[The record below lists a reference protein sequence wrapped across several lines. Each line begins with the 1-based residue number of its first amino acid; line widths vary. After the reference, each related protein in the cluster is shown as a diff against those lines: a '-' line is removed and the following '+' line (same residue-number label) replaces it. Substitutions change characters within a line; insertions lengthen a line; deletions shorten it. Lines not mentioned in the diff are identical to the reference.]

1 MAIQSEQIQQL
12 GAAIPHCMRGQQ
24 RGFRNRLKRM
34 RLRLKQAKDIQVGFG
49 KLQRDIEQSCQM
61 LEARKQRLPEIVYPE
76 DLPISQKRQWIAD
89 AIEKHQVVI
98 VAGETG
104 SGKTTQIPK
113 ICLSLGRGIHAM
125 IGHTQPRRI
134 AARSVATRIAEELA
148 SPLGT
153 DVGYKVRFSD
163 HSRNFPY
170 IKLMTDGILLA
181 EIQRDPKLLHYDTI
195 IVDEAHERSLN
206 IDFLLGYLKNI
217 LPTRPDLKLIV
228 TSATINTARFS
239 AFFNQA
245 PIIEVSGRSYPV
257 DIVYRPVV
265 SEQGAGGRS
274 SEHGDAQTTAFH
286 QAVMAAVDVAA
297 DMDPLGDIL
306 IFLPGER
313 EIRDT
318 ALALHQHSMRD
329 TEILPLYS
337 RLSPAEQDRVF
348 KGHRGR
354 RIVLATNVA
363 ETSLTV
369 PGIRFV
375 IDSGL
380 ARISRYSARSKVQRL
395 PIEPISQASANQRAG
410 RCGRVAAGVCF
421 RLYSEADFKLRAEH
435 TDPEIR
441 RTHLASVILQMA
453 NLGLGRI
460 HDFTFMEPPEKRAIG
475 DGYRLLEELQAIE
488 GESLTAIGK
497 LLVRLPLDPRL
508 GRMLLQAEK
517 EGVVHEVAIIVS
529 ALSIQDPRLRPADMA
544 QQADAKHRLF
554 RDDSSDFMSWL
565 KLWHWYHEQ
574 SHHLSR
580 SKLKKTCQQH
590 YLAYM
595 RMREWHDLHG
605 QLLSVMAELKLQS
618 NAPSGEQGKRTAA
631 KPESVH
637 RAMLAGLL
645 SHIAMRH
652 PEKGYMGARNLK
664 LTIFPASV
672 LAKKPPTWLMAASLV
687 ETSRLFARD
696 IAPIDPRWLESLAA
710 HLLKRQYSEPHWS
723 AKRAQ
728 VNAFE
733 KISLYGL
740 PIVSG
745 RRCHY
750 GPIDAELS
758 RQLFIRHAL
767 VQHELHTH
775 GDFFK
780 HNKRIITEIEAM
792 EHKTRRKDLLA
803 DEQAR
808 YDFFDARIPAGIYS
822 GKLFEQWRKQAE
834 SQQPRLLFLDKAILL
849 QGQADGV
856 DAELFPNRLQL
867 AQLKLRVSYHFDP
880 GHQADGIT
888 VHVPMLALGQ
898 LDAARFE
905 WLVPGMLVEKLTLLI
920 RGLPKAMRKNFV
932 PAPQFAEACAD
943 SMVFADG
950 ALLRAFSKELLRMT
964 GVEVPTR
971 LWNSDGLP
979 AHLRMNFSV
988 LDEHGSSM
996 DEGMNLAL
1004 LQQRYAGQMRTALQE
1019 HPSAEDIRRTGITR
1033 WDFDGLP
1040 ECVEQRQGRSM
1051 LQYFPA
1057 LVDHQNSVAIEWLES
1072 RQAADAAMRAGVRR
1086 LLMLSLNTQVKMLQ
1100 KSFSKNKEIVLYY
1113 KLLGHKSHLIDDII
1127 FQAFDGVFMAPES
1140 TRANV
1145 EACTALPRR
1154 RADFEH
1160 LLQTRKS
1167 RLVAQAE
1174 QVASQVQAIFK
1185 AHASLQQQMAA
1196 IRAPALKPV
1205 VADIQAQLAEM
1216 MPDGFVRLTPFD
1228 HLQHLPRYID
1238 AAAVR
1243 LGRAGPNLK
1252 QDQANSQI
1260 MQEFWQAYQAEYLQR
1275 QQHHEDGDGLN
1286 AFRWLLEELR
1296 VSLFA
1301 QSLKTATPVS
1311 VKRLRKHWQELAL
1324 GSVHSR
1330 FV

>member
-1 MAIQSEQIQQL
+1 MGIQGEQLHLLGSDIQH
-12 GAAIPHCMRGQQ
+12 AMRAEQ
-24 RGFRNRLKRM
+24 RAFRNRLKRM
-34 RLRLKQAKDIQVGFG
+34 RVRLKQGKDIQAGFEQ
-49 KLQRDIEQSCQM
+49 LQRDIGQSRQM
-61 LEARKQRLPEIVYPE
+61 LEARKLRVPEIVYPA
-76 DLPISQKRQWIAD
+76 DLPISQKRQLIAD
-89 AIEKHQVVI
+89 AIAKHQVVI

-113 ICLSLGRGIHAM
+113 ICLELGRGIHAM

-134 AARSVATRIAEELA
+134 AARSVANRIAEELG

-163 HSRNFPY
+163 HSRNVPY

-195 IVDEAHERSLN
+195 IIDEAHERSLN

-217 LPTRPDLKLIV
+217 LPMRPDLKLIV

-239 AFFNQA
+239 EFFQQA
-245 PIIEVSGRSYPV
+245 PIMEVSGRSYPV
-257 DIVYRPVV
+257 DIVYRPLEPEAK
-265 SEQGAGGRS
+265 SDKTAES
-274 SEHGDAQTTAFH
+274 SDAQSTAFH
-286 QAVMAAVDVAA
+286 QAVIAAVDAAA
-297 DMDPLGDIL
+297 DVDGLGDIL

-329 TEILPLYS
+329 SEILPLYS
-337 RLSPAEQDRVF
+337 RLSPTEQDRVF

-421 RLYSEADFKLRAEH
+421 RLYSEADFKLRSEH

-460 HDFTFMEPPEKRAIG
+460 HDFTFMDPPEKRAIG
-475 DGYRLLEELQAIE
+475 DGYRMLEELQAMQ

-517 EGVVHEVAIIVS
+517 EGALAEVAIIVS
-529 ALSIQDPRLRPADMA
+529 ALSVQDPRLRPADMA
-544 QQADAKHRLF
+544 AQADAKHRLF
-554 RDDSSDFMSWL
+554 RDDGSDFLSWL
-565 KLWHWYHEQ
+565 KLWQWYEEQ
-574 SHHLSR
+574 SHQLSR
-580 SKLKKTCQQH
+580 SKLKKVCQQH
-590 YLAYM
+590 FLAYM

-605 QLLSVMAELKLQS
+605 QLLRVMAELNMEIKTQARHES
-618 NAPSGEQGKRTAA
+618 AKREPT
-631 KPESVH
+631 KPEAVH

-652 PEKGYMGARNLK
+652 PEKGLLGARNLK

-696 IAPIDPRWLESLAA
+696 IAPIDPLWLESLAA
-710 HLLKRQYSEPHWS
+710 HLIKRQYSEPHWS

-728 VNAFE
+728 VNVFE
-733 KISLYGL
+733 TISLYGL
-740 PIVSG
+740 PIVSK
-745 RRCHY
+745 RRCHF
-750 GPIDAELS
+750 GSIDAEVS

-767 VQHELHTH
+767 VQHEFHTH
-775 GDFFK
+775 GDFCK
-780 HNKRIITEIEAM
+780 HNKRILSEIETM
-792 EHKTRRKDLLA
+792 EHKIRRKDLLA

-834 SQQPRLLFLDKAILL
+834 RQQPRLLFLDKAILL
-849 QGQADGV
+849 EGQPDGV
-856 DAELFPNRLQL
+856 DAALFPNRMQIE
-867 AQLKLRVSYHFDP
+867 QLKLRISYHFDP

-898 LDAARFE
+898 LDAGRFE

-920 RGLPKAMRKNFV
+920 KGLPKAMRKNFV
-932 PAPQFAEACAD
+932 PTPQFAQACAD
-943 SMVFADG
+943 SMVFGEG
-950 ALLRAFSKELLRMT
+950 ALLRAFSKQLQRMT
-964 GVEVPTR
+964 GVQVPAR
-971 LWNSDGLP
+971 SWNSDALP
-979 AHLRMNFSV
+979 THLRMNFSV
-988 LDEHGSSM
+988 LDEHGSSIAE
-996 DEGMNLAL
+996 DMNLAL
-1004 LQQRYAGQMRTALQE
+1004 LQQRYAGQMRDALQR
-1019 HPSAEDIRRTGITR
+1019 HPSVQDICRTGITR
-1033 WDFDGLP
+1033 WDFDALP
-1040 ECVEQRQGRSM
+1040 ACVEQPQGRSL
-1051 LQYFPA
+1051 LQSFPA
-1057 LVDHQNSVAIEWLES
+1057 LVDHQRSVAIELLES
-1072 RQAADAAMRAGVRR
+1072 RQAADMAMCAGVRR
-1086 LLMLSLNTQVKMLQ
+1086 LMMLSLNAQVKMLQ
-1100 KSFSKNKEIVLYY
+1100 QSFSKNKEITLYY
-1113 KLLGHKSHLIDDII
+1113 AVLGHKSNLIDDII
-1127 FQAFDGVFMAPES
+1127 IQAFDTVFMVPES
-1140 TRANV
+1140 AG
-1145 EACTALPRR
+1145 AKADASIGLPRCR
-1154 RADFEH
+1154 TDFEH
-1160 LLQTRKS
+1160 ILQTRKS
-1167 RLVAQAE
+1167 HLVGQAE
-1174 QVASQVQAIFK
+1174 QVASHLHTIFK
-1185 AHASLQQQMAA
+1185 VHAALQQQLAVVRAA
-1196 IRAPALKPV
+1196 ALKPV
-1205 VADIQAQLAEM
+1205 VADIQAQLEEL
-1216 MPDGFVRLTPFD
+1216 MPDGFVRLIPLAN
-1228 HLQHLPRYID
+1228 LQHLPRYIE

-1260 MQEFWQAYQAEYLQR
+1260 MQILWQAYHTEYLQR
-1275 QQHHEDGDGLN
+1275 QQHHEDCQPLN

-1301 QSLKTATPVS
+1301 QNIKTAVPVS
-1311 VKRLRKHWQELAL
+1311 VKRLKKHWQEIITA
-1324 GSVHSR
+1324 G
-1330 FV
+1330 